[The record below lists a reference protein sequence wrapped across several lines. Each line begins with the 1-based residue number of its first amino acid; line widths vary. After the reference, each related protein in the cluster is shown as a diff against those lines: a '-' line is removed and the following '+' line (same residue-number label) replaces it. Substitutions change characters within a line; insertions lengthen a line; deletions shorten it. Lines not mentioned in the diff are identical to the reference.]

1 MLNNSLNNKK
11 NILDFELFKL
21 RKNSKEKKLHL
32 IKQNHN
38 DIILFKDSKLLEE
51 VELSNKIH
59 NIKQSVQRIN
69 KLIEELRQI
78 SDKPNK

>member
-1 MLNNSLNNKK
+1 MLNNSFNSKR

-21 RKNSKEKKLHL
+21 RKKAKENRLL
-32 IKQNHN
+32 LVKQKHN

>member
-21 RKNSKEKKLHL
+21 RKNSKEKNLHL

>member
-1 MLNNSLNNKK
+1 MQNNSLKNKK

-21 RKNSKEKKLHL
+21 RKNSKEKSLHL
-32 IKQNHN
+32 VKPIHN
-38 DIILFKDSKLLEE
+38 DIIIFKDSKLLEE

>member
-1 MLNNSLNNKK
+1 MLNNSFNSKR

-21 RKNSKEKKLHL
+21 RKKAKENRLL
-32 IKQNHN
+32 LLKQKHN
-38 DIILFKDSKLLEE
+38 NIILFKDSKLLEE

>member
-21 RKNSKEKKLHL
+21 LKNSKEKNLHL

>member
-1 MLNNSLNNKK
+1 MLNNSFNPKR
-11 NILDFELFKL
+11 NILDFEMFKS
-21 RKNSKEKKLHL
+21 RKKATENKLLL
-32 IKQNHN
+32 IKQKHN
-38 DIILFKDSKLLEE
+38 NIILFKDSKLLEE

>member
-1 MLNNSLNNKK
+1 MLNNSFNPKR

-21 RKNSKEKKLHL
+21 RKRAKENRLL
-32 IKQNHN
+32 LVKQKYN
-38 DIILFKDSKLLEE
+38 DILLFKEAKSLEE
-51 VELSNKIH
+51 VVLSNKIH

>member
-1 MLNNSLNNKK
+1 MLNNSFNSKR

-21 RKNSKEKKLHL
+21 RKKAKENRLL
-32 IKQNHN
+32 LLKQKHTN
-38 DIILFKDSKLLEE
+38 IILFKDSKLLEE